1 MVIWRTSYS
10 SKLVTLSRLS
20 VRAIQTSA
28 GRNHAVTQRPSIAEL
43 LRPSNLPDG
52 DSEHTLVVTG
62 FVQSIRTQKRVAF
75 AALSDGSSLEPVQV
89 VMSPVHAERY
99 VHGSMEAKNITLNSP
114 VEGSAPVL
122 LYLLPGTGSAVR
134 QARSKAT
141 NFKLLM

>member
-10 SKLVTLSRLS
+10 SKLATLSRLT

-52 DSEHTLVVTG
+52 DSERTLVVTG
-62 FVQSIRTQKRVAF
+62 FVQSIRKQKRVAF
-75 AALSDGSSLEPVQV
+75 AALNDGSSLEPVQV
-89 VMSPVHAERY
+89 VMSPVHAEEY
-99 VHGSMEAKNITLNSP
+99 VHGFMKAENTALNPP
-114 VEGSAPVL
+114 VEGSVPVL
-122 LYLLPGTGSAVR
+122 LYPLPATGNAVR

-141 NFKLLM
+141 NSKLLM